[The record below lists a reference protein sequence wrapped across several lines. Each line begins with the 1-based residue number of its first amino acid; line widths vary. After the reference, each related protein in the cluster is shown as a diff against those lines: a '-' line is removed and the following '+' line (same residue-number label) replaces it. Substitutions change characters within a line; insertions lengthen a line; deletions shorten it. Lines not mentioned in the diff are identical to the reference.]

1 MYFVYS
7 FFFVTICFFF
17 TFATKKMRKIKLL
30 VAIFMIMVMGINVSI
45 AQNTKEQVIL
55 QVCSSDNPYSTRPIG
70 RSMQAASYLYLEGHK
85 LLFDESVQPFTL
97 YLYSGNILVYNQR
110 GTR

>member
-1 MYFVYS
+1 
-7 FFFVTICFFF
+7 
-17 TFATKKMRKIKLL
+17 MRKIKLL